1 MPDFD
6 VEKFRLIA
14 GNFVVWFPVFLF
26 SLTFHEAA
34 HAWTSERFGDP
45 TGRYLGRVSLNPM
58 VHLDLVGTII
68 FPILG
73 FFSGAGFFGWAK
85 PVPVN
90 PLLWRE
96 KTKANIAVS
105 AAGPIANF
113 ILCILAIIV
122 MKTLVALGSMEFS
135 GYTSVQPSAAADG
148 ILFEFLARFLNIGLI
163 INLALGVFNLLPI
176 PPLDGS
182 HILSSLL
189 SLVSFSASEAY
200 EQIRP
205 YGFMILFAFLF
216 LWSDAFYLIFD
227 PFQSLVGWILR
238 I

>member
-1 MPDFD
+1 MPNLD
-6 VEKFRLIA
+6 VATFLNIA
-14 GNFVVWFPVFLF
+14 ENFVVWFPVFLF

-58 VHLDLVGTII
+58 VHIDLVGTII
-68 FPILG
+68 FPIIG
-73 FFSGAGFFGWAK
+73 FFSGAGLFGWAK

-96 KTKANIAVS
+96 KIKANITVS
-105 AAGPIANF
+105 AAGPISNF
-113 ILCILAIIV
+113 ILCAIAIVV
-122 MKTLVALGSMEFS
+122 MKVLVAV
-135 GYTSVQPSAAADG
+135 GYMQFTGMAVGPASASAG
-148 ILFEFLARFLNIGLI
+148 IVTEFLAKLLSIGLLV
-163 INLALGVFNLLPI
+163 NLALGVFNLIPL

-189 SLVSFSASEAY
+189 TLISMSAAEAY

-216 LWSDAFYLIFD
+216 FWSDGFYYVFD
-227 PFQSLVGWILR
+227 PFRSLVSWILR

>member
-1 MPDFD
+1 MPNLDI
-6 VEKFRLIA
+6 ESLRSIA

-58 VHLDLVGTII
+58 VHMDLVGTII
-68 FPILG
+68 FPIIG
-73 FFSGAGFFGWAK
+73 FFSGAGLFGWAK

-105 AAGPIANF
+105 AAGPISNF

-122 MKTLVALGSMEFS
+122 MKALVAMGSMQFV
-135 GYTSVQPSAAADG
+135 GYTSVRPTMAASG
-148 ILFEFLARFLNIGLI
+148 IFFDFLAKLLSIGLLV
-163 INLALGVFNLLPI
+163 NLALGVFNLIPL

-189 SLVSFSASEAY
+189 SLISFSASEAY

-205 YGFMILFAFLF
+205 YGFLILFGM
-216 LWSDAFYLIFD
+216 LWIGVFSFIFE
-227 PFQSLVGWILR
+227 PFQYLVGWILR